1 MSRERFSANPRLLL
15 ALLRNPSA
23 ALALRGAEDLP
34 LGLIGAAAS
43 VAGFYVWVLAVQNRI
58 EHAMSFFSALFMGN
72 LLSAGLAFKL
82 LWLGLLSLASLTVSL
97 SVVGNRFGRRK
108 RSWIEIVTHQG
119 SSQLMFGAGYL
130 ISAVAA
136 FLSVKLSFA
145 LTGGLLLLSLLLLVI
160 HALELH
166 EVERRDAYVTVSFSV
181 VLYVILF
188 SVFWVL
194 FF

>member
-34 LGLIGAAAS
+34 IGLIGAAAS
-43 VAGFYVWVLAVQNRI
+43 VVGFYVWVLAVQNRV
-58 EHAMSFFSALFMGN
+58 EHGLSFFSTLFMGG
-72 LLSAGLAFKL
+72 LFSAALAFKL
-82 LWLGLLSLASLTVSL
+82 LLLGLLSLLCVTASLSA
-97 SVVGNRFGRRK
+97 VGNRLGRRK

-119 SSQLMFGAGYL
+119 GSQLMFGAGYL
-130 ISAVAA
+130 VSSVVA
-136 FLSVKLSFA
+136 FLSVKLSLA

-166 EVERRDAYVTVSFSV
+166 EVERRDSFVAVTLSVAAYVV
-181 VLYVILF
+181 LF
-188 SVFWVL
+188 SLFWALL
-194 FF
+194 F